1 MSDKSMIPNPQY
13 TINQSIGVS
22 LAMGQRALAEVR
34 ALARI
39 PGPPG
44 EIGPEGKRGLRGETG
59 EKGDRGEQGKQG
71 PMGPAGTDGKDG
83 ERGAKGEP
91 GRNAADLTFLQE
103 YVDQRLERMIEATT
117 VTTPDGGR
125 TLLWS
130 LGGRKLREVKTA
142 LVLDAGIWTE
152 GAVYSAGDGVTQ
164 GGSFWIAQTTTSVKP
179 GTSEE
184 WRLAVKRGN
193 DGRDAKSK
201 GADPDFVDM
210 RQKPVRFK

>member
-1 MSDKSMIPNPQY
+1 MSEKPMIPIPQY
-13 TINQSIGVS
+13 TVNETIGVC
-22 LAMGQRALAEVR
+22 LAMCHRALAEVR

-44 EIGPEGKRGLRGETG
+44 EIGPEGKRGATGIG

-71 PMGPAGTDGKDG
+71 PMGPSGIDGRDG
-83 ERGAKGEP
+83 ERGKQGEP
-91 GRNAADLTFLQE
+91 GRNAADLTLIQE
-103 YVDQRLERMIEATT
+103 HIDTRLERMIEATT
-117 VTTPDGGR
+117 ITTSNGGR
-125 TLLWS
+125 TLIFCI
-130 LGGRKLREVKTA
+130 GGRKIREVKTA
-142 LVLDAGIWTE
+142 LVLDAGIWKE
-152 GAVYSAGDGVTQ
+152 GAVYSEGDGVTQ

-201 GADPDFVDM
+201 DDAEFTDM
-210 RQKPVRFK
+210 RQKPIKFK